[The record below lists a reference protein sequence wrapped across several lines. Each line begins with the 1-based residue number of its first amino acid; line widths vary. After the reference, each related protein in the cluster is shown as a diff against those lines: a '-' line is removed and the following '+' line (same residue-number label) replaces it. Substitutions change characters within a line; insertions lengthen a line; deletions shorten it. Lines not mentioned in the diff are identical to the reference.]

1 MKESAFARRKAT
13 GVREISPSFSTANEF
28 EVLRAGR
35 REDVD
40 GDAPTS
46 LIGPTTIERLTKD
59 AVVVH
64 LHAVEV
70 GLYVEFIFGNSC

>member
-1 MKESAFARRKAT
+1 MKESAFARRKAA
-13 GVREISPSFSTANEF
+13 GVREVSPSFPTANEF

-40 GDAPTS
+40 ADAPIS
-46 LIGPTTIERLTKD
+46 LTGPTTIEPLTKD

-64 LHAVEV
+64 LHAGEV
-70 GLYVEFIFGNSC
+70 ILHVEFIIGNCC